1 MDGFSSIASPLTTL
15 TQKSKKFEWSE
26 ACEKSFQLL
35 KDRLSFAP
43 VLTLPEGIKGFVVY
57 CDVSRVGLGCVL
69 LQHGKVIAY
78 ASRKLKVHEQS
89 YPTHGLEL
97 VAVVFFLKIW
107 RDYLHGVHV
116 DVFTDLTVSSTW
128 LLKKVESPSKKVV
141 RIIER
146 L

>member
-1 MDGFSSIASPLTTL
+1 MF
-15 TQKSKKFEWSE
+15 
-26 ACEKSFQLL
+26 
-35 KDRLSFAP
+35 KDRLTSAP
-43 VLTLPEGIKGFVVY
+43 MLTLPECTKGFVVY
-57 CDVSRVGLGCVL
+57 RDTSRVGLGCVL
-69 LQHGKVIAY
+69 TQHKKVIAY
-78 ASRKLKVHEQS
+78 TSRILKVHEQS